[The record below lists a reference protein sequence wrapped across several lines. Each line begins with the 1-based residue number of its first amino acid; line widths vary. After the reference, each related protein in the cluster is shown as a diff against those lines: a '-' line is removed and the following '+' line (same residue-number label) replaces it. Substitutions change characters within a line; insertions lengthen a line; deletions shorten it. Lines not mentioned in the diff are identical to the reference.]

1 VRSNCLLGALA
12 IRRRVGGQINWRPGW
27 RSGGWRGFIGNPW
40 GHFRVCLGDGTILS
54 YSALDKDLAWW
65 HQLWFKGR
73 IKRACNKTAAVV

>member
-1 VRSNCLLGALA
+1 M
-12 IRRRVGGQINWRPGW
+12 
-27 RSGGWRGFIGNPW
+27 GFLGNPW

-73 IKRACNKTAAVV
+73 IKRACNKTTAVV